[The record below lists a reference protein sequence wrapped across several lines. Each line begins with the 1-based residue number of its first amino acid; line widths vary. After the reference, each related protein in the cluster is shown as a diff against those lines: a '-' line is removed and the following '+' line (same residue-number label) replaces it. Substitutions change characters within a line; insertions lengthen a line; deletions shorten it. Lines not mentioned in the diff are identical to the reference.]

1 MAGYLSDEEIRR
13 RAEQRLNKRRELLI
27 HAVVFA
33 LINAALWL
41 AWIFGRGIIGDPA
54 VENFPA
60 PLIVLLGWGA
70 GLAGHAVD
78 VYYNTARRALETR
91 ERAVRDYLMEVYGTS
106 DSAELSPQ
114 DYKRARQTAEKH
126 YRQRAEFAIHLAVF
140 IPINIMLWLIW
151 LGSTDIIDDPDVT
164 NFPFP
169 IIVMLGWG
177 AGLFGHAAHVYG
189 ERMGSTSRE
198 GALQREIERE
208 RELLYGEVS
217 KAKRKEKREHQRAR
231 IQTADDASLEVV
243 DADSDDVDTA
253 AYDDDLRAR
262 SRR

>member
-1 MAGYLSDEEIRR
+1 MADNYLSDEEIRR
-13 RAEQRLNKRRELLI
+13 RAEQRLNKRKELLI
-27 HAVVFA
+27 HGV
-33 LINAALWL
+33 
-41 AWIFGRGIIGDPA
+41 
-54 VENFPA
+54 
-60 PLIVLLGWGA
+60 
-70 GLAGHAVD
+70 
-78 VYYNTARRALETR
+78 VYYHTARRALETR
-91 ERAVRDYLMEVYGTS
+91 ERAVRDYLINAYGTS
-106 DSAELSPQ
+106 DSAELSPE
-114 DYKRARQTAEKH
+114 DYKRARKAAEKH
-126 YRQRAEFAIHLAVF
+126 YSQRSEFFIHLAVF

-169 IIVMLGWG
+169 IIVLLGWG

-189 ERMGSTSRE
+189 ERMGSSSRE

-217 KAKRKEKREHQRAR
+217 KAKRGSSEKEKREGQRQEPRSR
-231 IQTADDASLEVV
+231 IQTADDATLEVV

-253 AYDDDLRAR
+253 PYDDDLRAR